1 MGEDRKS
8 KQNIEQLRKRYEKLN
23 ADKIRA
29 GAQLEGAEKHL
40 AQLNQQART
49 EFGTDDLD
57 ELRTKLQEM
66 EAENERR
73 RAAYQES
80 LDAIDAELEAVAA
93 NHGDADKDVG
103 NGSRGGN

>member
-1 MGEDRKS
+1 MGEKAES
-8 KQNIEQLRKRYEKLN
+8 KQTIDQLKQRYEKLN

-40 AQLNQQART
+40 AALQQRART

-57 ELRTKLQEM
+57 ELRAKLQEM

-80 LDAIDAELEAVAA
+80 LDAIDAELESVATKY
-93 NHGDADKDVG
+93 GDADEGAG
-103 NGSRGGN
+103 NASQGGS

>member
-1 MGEDRKS
+1 MADDRKT
-8 KQNIEQLRKRYEKLN
+8 KQSIDELKKRFDKLH

-40 AQLNQQART
+40 AQLKQQART

-80 LDAIDAELEAVAA
+80 LDAIDADLQAVAA
-93 NHGDADKDVG
+93 QYGDADE
-103 NGSRGGN
+103 NAGSGARRGD

>member
-1 MGEDRKS
+1 MAEDCKS
-8 KQNIEQLRKRYEKLN
+8 KQNIDQLKKRYDKLHAN
-23 ADKIRA
+23 KIRA

-40 AQLNQQART
+40 AQLQQRART

-66 EAENERR
+66 ETENERR

-80 LDAIDAELEAVAA
+80 LDAIDADLQAVAA
-93 NHGDADKDVG
+93 KYGDADQDAG
-103 NGSRGGN
+103 NGSRGEN

>member
-1 MGEDRKS
+1 MADDRKS
-8 KQNIEQLRKRYEKLN
+8 KQSIDQLKQRYEKLN

-40 AQLNQQART
+40 AQLQQQART

-80 LDAIDAELEAVAA
+80 LDAIDADLQTVAA
-93 NHGDADKDVG
+93 KYGDADEDAG
-103 NGSRGGN
+103 NGIKGGN